1 MGSLPS
7 LPRVAQEQADRQEF
21 SAVLQQVA
29 SLSQTDVMALA
40 NNFSEGW
47 ILLKERVTGT
57 KTSARH
63 STN

>member
-21 SAVLQQVA
+21 SAVLQQLA

-40 NNFSEGW
+40 NNFSEG
-47 ILLKERVTGT
+47 
-57 KTSARH
+57 
-63 STN
+63 